1 MTGLLLVLAMQG
13 PPPTVGDTVWVERVL
28 GDVGAAVVRPQ
39 PWSLGE
45 LGEQLGPAQVTQGAR
60 GAVVRYPLVLWYP
73 GDHTLTMP
81 GPVLVRRDGS
91 SDTLKASA
99 HKVSVLSVL
108 PAGQPRSKLAPKPA
122 RGPLPIAAQSLVPL
136 AVATGAVV
144 LVLLPVVLRW
154 RRRGRVAPLPTRVE
168 VFPDPVR
175 LREWAAAGEY
185 RAALTGWSWRLAR
198 LLARSQDLSRI
209 AEAQRV
215 LEELSDRIYL
225 PGESPRLAE
234 LCERAARLDGE
245 AA

>member
-1 MTGLLLVLAMQG
+1 MIAPLLLLLLQG
-13 PPPTVGDTVWVERVL
+13 PQPTVGDTVWVERVL
-28 GDVGAAVVRPQ
+28 GDVGGAVVRPQ

-45 LGEQLGPAQVTQGAR
+45 LGEQLGPALVTQGAR
-60 GAVVRYPLVLWYP
+60 GAVVRYPLVFWYP

-91 SDTLKASA
+91 SDTLKAST
-99 HKVSVLSVL
+99 HKVSLLSVL

-122 RGPLPIAAQSLVPL
+122 RGTLPIAAPSLIPL
-136 AVATGAVV
+136 AITTGAVL
-144 LVLLPVVLRW
+144 LVLLPVALLW
-154 RRRGRVAPLPTRVE
+154 RRRGKVAPLPTRVE
-168 VFPDPVR
+168 VFPDPAR

-198 LLARSQDLSRI
+198 LLARSQDLTRI

-215 LEELSDRIYL
+215 LEALSDQVYL
-225 PGESPRLAE
+225 PGESTRLAE
-234 LCERAARLDGE
+234 LCERAARLEGE